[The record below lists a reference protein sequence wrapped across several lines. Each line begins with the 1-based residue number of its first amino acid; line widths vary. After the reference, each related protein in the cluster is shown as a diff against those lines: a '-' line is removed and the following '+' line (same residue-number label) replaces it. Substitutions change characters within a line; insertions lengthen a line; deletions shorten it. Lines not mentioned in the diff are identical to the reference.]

1 MTRHVP
7 VVAMTLEL
15 LVAVGCPPMGGLIT
29 WQVTVLWQLLDPRR
43 SCVAAAYVQRW
54 GR

>member
-7 VVAMTLEL
+7 VVAMSLEL
-15 LVAVGCPPMGGLIT
+15 LVAVGCPTMGGLIT
-29 WQVTVLWQLLDPRR
+29 WQMTVLWQLLVPWR
-43 SCVAAAYVQRW
+43 SCVAAAYVQAW